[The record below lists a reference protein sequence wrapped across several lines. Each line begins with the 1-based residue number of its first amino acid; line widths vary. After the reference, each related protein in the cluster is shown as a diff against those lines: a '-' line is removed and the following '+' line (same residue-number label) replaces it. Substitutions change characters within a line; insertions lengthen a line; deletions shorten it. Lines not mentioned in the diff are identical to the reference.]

1 MRFHQAVTFLPVDE
15 IVALSTASDSWAT
28 RGSTSRTTCSTPATS
43 RRATPTPKAPDGA
56 PFWEKETE
64 WPDPMC
70 LISALAAVT
79 TNVTFTT
86 GIYIAPVRDLI
97 TVAKTVGTAAVLSHD
112 RVRLGVG
119 VGWCE
124 EEFVQTGQDFHT
136 RGKRLNDMIPALRA
150 LWAGGWVEYHGTHY
164 DVPACQMNP
173 SPKLPVPILGGGDS
187 DAALRRA
194 STLCDGW
201 INTGAALPDE
211 AFVQVGKIRDALK
224 KAGRHNEPF
233 SVYLAVRA
241 FPDLDLYRRLED
253 AGVTDL
259 LCAPWMAVEAT
270 EHDTPESIRDG
281 AGGDVRAVRGAHHR
295 RHGLSPGRLGR
306 AGPTP
311 DRAGHGVDGV
321 T

>member
-15 IVALSTASDSWAT
+15 MISLSKACDQMGYSGIYFSDHLFNP
-28 RGSTSRTTCSTPATS
+28 RDLKSRYTYSQ
-43 RRATPTPKAPDGA
+43 APDGA

-70 LISALAAVT
+70 LISALATVT
-79 TNVTFTT
+79 SNVTFTT

-97 TVAKTVGTAAVLSHD
+97 TVAKSVGTAAVLSHD

-124 EEFVQTGQDFHT
+124 EEFIQTGQDFHT

-150 LWAGGWVEYHGTHY
+150 LWSGGWVEYHGSHY

-173 SPKLPVPILGGGDS
+173 SPTRPIPILGGGDS
-187 DAALRRA
+187 EAALRRA

-211 AFVQVGKIRDALK
+211 AFVQVGKITDALK
-224 KAGRHNEPF
+224 QAGRHNEPF
-233 SVYLAVRA
+233 SIYLAVRA

-270 EHDTPESIRDG
+270 EHDTPESIHT
-281 AGGDVRAVRGAHHR
+281 A
-295 RHGLSPGRLGR
+295 RL
-306 AGPTP
+306 AMCEQFA
-311 DRAGHGVDGV
+311 DNIIAAMN
-321 T
+321 

>member
-15 IVALSTASDSWAT
+15 MVTLSAACDTMGYSGVYFSDHLFNP
-28 RGSTSRTTCSTPATS
+28 RQLKSRYTYSE
-43 RRATPTPKAPDGA
+43 APDGA

-79 TNVTFTT
+79 TSLTFTT

-97 TVAKTVGTAAVLSHD
+97 TVAKSVGTAAVLSHD

-124 EEFVQTGQDFHT
+124 EEFVQTGQDFPT

-150 LWAGGWVEYHGTHY
+150 LWQGGWVEYHGTHY
-164 DVPACQMNP
+164 DVPPCQMNP
-173 SPKLPVPILGGGDS
+173 SPKLPIPILGGGDS

-211 AFVQVGKIRDALK
+211 AFVEVGRINDALK
-224 KAGRHNEPF
+224 QAGRDNEPF
-233 SVYLAVRA
+233 SIYLAVKA

-253 AGVTDL
+253 AGVTDV
-259 LCAPWMAVEAT
+259 LCAPWMAVKAT
-270 EHDTPESIRDG
+270 EDDTPESIHAARVAMCEQFAEHII
-281 AGGDVRAVRGAHHR
+281 AGMA
-295 RHGLSPGRLGR
+295 
-306 AGPTP
+306 
-311 DRAGHGVDGV
+311 
-321 T
+321 